1 MMDGGTGHGGAP
13 PHALPPSLLWWDAAV
28 GHGGGWGFGFGG
40 GVACPGGK
48 KWPEW
53 VWGCVCVWGAA
64 GRSLGKRGGGVC
76 VGRGWLSHTHSH
88 PGRPQGGIAPRFGE
102 VKGGKGW
109 LVCPMFVCGGVSE
122 GELKKPNQTKP
133 PKVLFLLLLPV
144 PLCPVF
150 CFFLAEI
157 RCVKLR
163 AGVVEKVR
171 SKLQKSV

>member
-1 MMDGGTGHGGAP
+1 MAG
-13 PHALPPSLLWWDAAV
+13 V
-28 GHGGGWGFGFGG
+28 GV
-40 GVACPGGK
+40 GV
-48 KWPEW
+48 
-53 VWGCVCVWGAA
+53 CVCVGCCRPFA
-64 GRSLGKRGGGVC
+64 GKAGGGGVC